1 MSFRK
6 NDSQQMTLFDHAL
19 SGLTDREQKALERS
33 RGCISKH

>member
-19 SGLTDREQKALERS
+19 FGLTAREQKALEHS
-33 RGCISKH
+33 RGCISEH